1 MYFAA
6 LLIGV
11 KDNVKFTDQNLRVYL
26 NCVYI
31 DSLTSQGAKERR
43 MQSSDT
49 E

>member
-1 MYFAA
+1 MLN
-6 LLIGV
+6 LLIKIFG
-11 KDNVKFTDQNLRVYL
+11 VYL
-26 NCVYI
+26 SCVYI